1 MTNDTVQDSKI
12 VFNEFENIFLA
23 FQLQQITFG
32 VIFAALAF
40 LLRYTLYNYKP
51 KAIKEKPKSGLIMIG
66 SDQPE

>member
-1 MTNDTVQDSKI
+1 MTNDTVQESKI

-32 VIFAALAF
+32 VIFAAIAF

-51 KAIKEKPKSGLIMIG
+51 KTDKEWLKPGLDHAA